1 MHSKEHRYDRFG
13 RTGESDRGSH
23 GSPEVKYPHSIFT
36 GVPPMLV
43 SLNNPFVPLEDYL
56 LGEADHPIKHEYQ
69 DGDIYLGSGME
80 ARMETV
86 HAFCDPDVRLKR
98 APCDRALSFER
109 SIHDEPETPFI

>member
-1 MHSKEHRYDRFG
+1 
-13 RTGESDRGSH
+13 
-23 GSPEVKYPHSIFT
+23 
-36 GVPPMLV
+36 MLV